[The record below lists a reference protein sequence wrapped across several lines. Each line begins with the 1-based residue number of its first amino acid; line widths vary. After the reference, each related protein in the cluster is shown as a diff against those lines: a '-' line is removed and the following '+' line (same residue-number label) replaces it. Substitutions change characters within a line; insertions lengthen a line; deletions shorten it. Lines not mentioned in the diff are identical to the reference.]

1 MTACL
6 TWRGL
11 TWRALTLRALT
22 LRALTLQTW
31 STWLAGLVLLCMAT
45 AVAGPA
51 SAQSPTRVF
60 VTEVNGVIGVATTR
74 QVSHAIQTARQ
85 ENGSALVMRLD
96 TPGGLVSSTRDI
108 IKEMIASP
116 VPVIVYVAPSG
127 ARAASAGTYIT
138 YASHLAAMAPGTHIG
153 AAPPIGLGGGPGL
166 PGGSQPK
173 EKGEPKS
180 AEQNKSINDAAAMM
194 RGLAQLRGRNADW
207 AEKAVREAATL
218 TAPEA
223 QKEGVVDLVADSL
236 DDLLAKADGRKVMVA
251 GVETTLRTRNAEIV
265 AVAPDWRTKALSAI
279 SDPNIAFLLML
290 IGFYGLILEF
300 WNPGSF
306 APGVIGAISLI
317 VGLTALTALPVNYG
331 ALGLLVLGI
340 LLMIGEAFTPGI
352 GALGIGGLA
361 AFIVGGLFLFEGGDT
376 DIEFAVSRWLIFGSA
391 IATAGMIVAIG
402 GAAWSARKRKPAT
415 GSEQLIG
422 MRGEVVS
429 WNDLGGSVRVVGEI
443 WSARSNRPLQV
454 NDTVRVVGR
463 EGLTLIVEP

>member
-1 MTACL
+1 MAACL
-6 TWRGL
+6 TWRACSTGQV
-11 TWRALTLRALT
+11 WP
-22 LRALTLQTW
+22 
-31 STWLAGLVLLCMAT
+31 TWLAGLLLLCMAA

-51 SAQSPTRVF
+51 SAQSPSRVF

-74 QVSHAIQTARQ
+74 QISQAIQKASQ
-85 ENGSALVMRLD
+85 ESGSALVMRLD
-96 TPGGLVSSTRDI
+96 TPGGLVSSTREI

-138 YASHLAAMAPGTHIG
+138 YASHLAAMAPGTNIG
-153 AAPPIGLGGGPGL
+153 AATPIEIGSVPGL
-166 PGGSQPK
+166 PGSQPK
-173 EKGEPKS
+173 DKDGKEPSKS
-180 AEQNKSINDAAAMM
+180 AAQDKAINDALAML
-194 RGLAQLRGRNADW
+194 RSLAQLRGRNAAW
-207 AEKAVREAATL
+207 AEKAVRDAATL
-218 TAPEA
+218 TAVEA
-223 QKEGVVDLVADSL
+223 QKEGVVELVADSL
-236 DDLLAKADGRKVMVA
+236 NDLLAQADGRKVMVA
-251 GVETTLRTRNAEIV
+251 GVETTWRTRNAEII

-331 ALGLLVLGI
+331 ALGLLMLGI
-340 LLMIGEAFTPGI
+340 LLMVGEAFTPGI

-391 IATAGMIVAIG
+391 IATAGMIVTIG
-402 GAAWSARKRKPAT
+402 GAAWSARKRKPVT
-415 GSEQLIG
+415 GSEEMIG
-422 MRGEVVS
+422 MRGEVVGWS
-429 WNDLGGSVRVVGEI
+429 DVRGSGRVHGEI
-443 WSARSNRPLQV
+443 WSARADQPLQV
-454 NDTVRVVGR
+454 NEIVRVVGR

>member
-1 MTACL
+1 MAA
-6 TWRGL
+6 
-11 TWRALTLRALT
+11 ALA
-22 LRALTLQTW
+22 Q
-31 STWLAGLVLLCMAT
+31 
-45 AVAGPA
+45 PA
-51 SAQSPTRVF
+51 SAQSPNRVF

-74 QVSHAIQTARQ
+74 QIAQAIQKARQ
-85 ENGSALVMRLD
+85 ENAAALVMQLD

-138 YASHLAAMAPGTHIG
+138 YASHLAAMAPGTNIG
-153 AAPPIGLGGGPGL
+153 AATPIEIGGVPGL
-166 PGGSQPK
+166 PGVQPK
-173 EKGEPKS
+173 EKDGKGESKS
-180 AEQNKSINDAAAMM
+180 TLENKATNDAVAMM
-194 RGLAQLRGRNADW
+194 RSLAQLRHRNAEW
-207 AEKAVREAATL
+207 AEKAVRDAATL
-218 TAPEA
+218 TATEA
-223 QKEGVVDLVADSL
+223 QKEGVVELVADNL
-236 DDLLAKADGRKVMVA
+236 NDLLAQADGRKVAAA
-251 GVETTLRTRNAEIV
+251 GVETTLRTRDAEII

-300 WNPGSF
+300 WNPGVF

-340 LLMIGEAFTPGI
+340 FLMIGEAFTPGV

-361 AFIVGGLFLFEGGDT
+361 AFITGALFLFEGGDT
-376 DIEFAVSRWLIFGSA
+376 DIEFAVSRWLVFGSA
-391 IATAGMIVAIG
+391 LATAGMIFAIG
-402 GAAWSARKRKPAT
+402 GAAWAARKRKPAT

-422 MRGEVVS
+422 TRGEVVS
-429 WNDLGGSVRVVGEI
+429 WSDRRGSVRVVGEI
-443 WSARSNRPLQV
+443 WSARSDRSLQV
-454 NDTVRVVGR
+454 NDSVRVVGR

>member
-1 MTACL
+1 
-6 TWRGL
+6 
-11 TWRALTLRALT
+11 
-22 LRALTLQTW
+22 
-31 STWLAGLVLLCMAT
+31 
-45 AVAGPA
+45 
-51 SAQSPTRVF
+51 
-60 VTEVNGVIGVATTR
+60 
-74 QVSHAIQTARQ
+74 
-85 ENGSALVMRLD
+85 
-96 TPGGLVSSTRDI
+96 
-108 IKEMIASP
+108 
-116 VPVIVYVAPSG
+116 VYVAPSG

-138 YASHLAAMAPGTHIG
+138 YASHLAAMAPGTNIG
-153 AAPPIGLGGGPGL
+153 AATPVEIGGVPGL

-180 AEQNKSINDAAAMM
+180 AEQNKSINDAVAMM
-194 RGLAQLRGRNADW
+194 RSLAQLRGRNADW

-218 TAPEA
+218 TAAEA
-223 QKEGVVDLVADSL
+223 QKEGVVDLVADNL
-236 DDLLAKADGRKVMVA
+236 DDLLAQADGRKVMVA
-251 GVETTLRTRNAEIV
+251 GVETTLRTKNAEIV

-279 SDPNIAFLLML
+279 ADPNIAFLLVL

-391 IATAGMIVAIG
+391 IATAGMILGIG
-402 GAAWSARKRKPAT
+402 GAAWSARKRAPVT

-422 MRGEVVS
+422 TRAEVVS
-429 WNDLGGSVRVVGEI
+429 WSDLGGSVRVVGEI
-443 WSARSNRPLQV
+443 WSARSNSPLQV
-454 NDTVRVVGR
+454 NDIVRVVGR

>member
-1 MTACL
+1 MAACL
-6 TWRGL
+6 TWRAS
-11 TWRALTLRALT
+11 WRACSRGQA
-22 LRALTLQTW
+22 W
-31 STWLAGLVLLCMAT
+31 PTWLAGLVLLCLAA
-45 AVAGPA
+45 AVAPPA
-51 SAQSPTRVF
+51 SAQSPSRVF

-74 QVSHAIQTARQ
+74 QISHAIQRARQ

-96 TPGGLVSSTRDI
+96 TPGGLVSSTREI

-138 YASHLAAMAPGTHIG
+138 YASHLAAMAPGTNIG
-153 AAPPIGLGGGPGL
+153 AATPIEIGGVPGL

-173 EKGEPKS
+173 DKDGKETPKS
-180 AEQNKSINDAAAMM
+180 AAQDKAINDAVAML
-194 RGLAQLRGRNADW
+194 RSLAQLRGRNVVW
-207 AEKAVREAATL
+207 AEKAVRDAATL
-218 TAPEA
+218 TAIEA
-223 QKEGVVDLVADSL
+223 QKEGVVDLVTDSL
-236 DDLLAKADGRKVMVA
+236 NDLLAQADGRKVMVA
-251 GVETTLRTRNAEIV
+251 GVETTWRTRNAEII

-331 ALGLLVLGI
+331 ALGLLMLGI

-361 AFIVGGLFLFEGGDT
+361 AFIVGALFLFEGGDA
-376 DIEFAVSRWLIFGSA
+376 DIEFAVSRWLVFGSA
-391 IATAGMIVAIG
+391 IATAGMIVGIG
-402 GAAWSARKRKPAT
+402 GAAWSARKRAPVT
-415 GSEQLIG
+415 GSEQMIG
-422 MRGEVVS
+422 MRGEVVGWS
-429 WNDLGGSVRVVGEI
+429 DGRGSVRVHGEI
-443 WSARSNRPLQV
+443 WSARANRPLQV

>member
-1 MTACL
+1 
-6 TWRGL
+6 
-11 TWRALTLRALT
+11 
-22 LRALTLQTW
+22 
-31 STWLAGLVLLCMAT
+31 
-45 AVAGPA
+45 
-51 SAQSPTRVF
+51 
-60 VTEVNGVIGVATTR
+60 
-74 QVSHAIQTARQ
+74 
-85 ENGSALVMRLD
+85 MRLD

-138 YASHLAAMAPGTHIG
+138 YASHLAAMAPGTNIG
-153 AAPPIGLGGGPGL
+153 AATPIEIGGVPGL

-173 EKGEPKS
+173 DKDGKETSKS
-180 AEQNKSINDAAAMM
+180 AAQDKAINDAVAML
-194 RGLAQLRGRNADW
+194 RSLAQLRGRSAAW
-207 AEKAVREAATL
+207 AEKAVRDAATL
-218 TAPEA
+218 TAVEA
-223 QKEGVVDLVADSL
+223 QKEGVVELVADSL
-236 DDLLAKADGRKVMVA
+236 NDLLTQADGRNVTVA
-251 GVETTLRTRNAEIV
+251 GVQTKFTTRNAEIIT
-265 AVAPDWRTKALSAI
+265 VAPDWRTKALSAI

-361 AFIVGGLFLFEGGDT
+361 AFIVGGLFLFDGGDT
-376 DIEFAVSRWLIFGSA
+376 DIEFAVSRWLVFGSA

-402 GAAWSARKRKPAT
+402 GAAWSARKRPPAT
-415 GSEQLIG
+415 GSEEMIG
-422 MRGEVVS
+422 MRGEVVGWS
-429 WNDLGGSVRVVGEI
+429 DVRGSVRVHGEI
-443 WSARSNRPLQV
+443 WSARADQPLQV
-454 NDTVRVVGR
+454 NEIVRVVGR
-463 EGLTLIVEP
+463 EGLTLIVKP

>member
-1 MTACL
+1 MAACL
-6 TWRGL
+6 A
-11 TWRALTLRALT
+11 WRA
-22 LRALTLQTW
+22 W
-31 STWLAGLVLLCMAT
+31 SAWLASLLLLCMA
-45 AVAGPA
+45 AAMVWPA
-51 SAQSPTRVF
+51 SAQSPNRVF

-74 QVSHAIQTARQ
+74 QISHAIQRAAQ
-85 ENGSALVMRLD
+85 ENALALVMRLD

-127 ARAASAGTYIT
+127 ARAASAGTFIT
-138 YASHLAAMAPGTHIG
+138 YASHLAAMAPGTNIG
-153 AAPPIGLGGGPGL
+153 AATPVEIGGVPGL

-173 EKGEPKS
+173 QKAEPKS
-180 AEQNKSINDAAAMM
+180 AEQNKAINDVLAML
-194 RGLAQLRGRNADW
+194 RSLAQLRGRSTAW
-207 AEKAVREAATL
+207 AEKAVRDAATL
-218 TAPEA
+218 TAVEA
-223 QKEGVVDLVADSL
+223 QKEGVVELVADSL
-236 DDLLAKADGRKVMVA
+236 SDVLAQADGRKVMVA
-251 GVETTLRTRNAEIV
+251 GVETTLRTANAEIV

-331 ALGLLVLGI
+331 ALGLLMLGI
-340 LLMIGEAFTPGI
+340 LLMVGEAFTPGI

-391 IATAGMIVAIG
+391 MTTAGMILAIG
-402 GAAWSARKRKPAT
+402 GAAWSARKRPPVT
-415 GSEQLIG
+415 GSEQMIG

-429 WNDLGGSVRVVGEI
+429 WAGAHGSVRVHGEI
-443 WSARSNRPLQV
+443 WSARADQPLQV

-463 EGLTLIVEP
+463 EGLTLIVKP

>member
-1 MTACL
+1 
-6 TWRGL
+6 
-11 TWRALTLRALT
+11 
-22 LRALTLQTW
+22 
-31 STWLAGLVLLCMAT
+31 MA
-45 AVAGPA
+45 AVVAWPA
-51 SAQSPTRVF
+51 SAQSPSRVF
-60 VTEVNGVIGVATTR
+60 VTDVNGVIGVATTR
-74 QVSHAIQTARQ
+74 QISQATQKARQ
-85 ENGSALVMRLD
+85 ENASALVMRLD

-138 YASHLAAMAPGTHIG
+138 YASHLAAMAPGTNIG
-153 AAPPIGLGGGPGL
+153 AATPVEIGGVPGL

-173 EKGEPKS
+173 EKSEPKS
-180 AEQNKSINDAAAMM
+180 AEQNKSINDAVAMM
-194 RGLAQLRGRNADW
+194 RSLAQLRGRNADW

-218 TAPEA
+218 TAAEA
-223 QKEGVVDLVADSL
+223 QKEGVVDLVADNL
-236 DDLLAKADGRKVMVA
+236 DNLLAQADGRKVMVA
-251 GVETTLRTRNAEIV
+251 GVETTLRTKNAEIV

-279 SDPNIAFLLML
+279 SDPNIAFLLVL

-340 LLMIGEAFTPGI
+340 LLMVGEAFTPGA
-352 GALGIGGLA
+352 GVLGIGGLA

-402 GAAWSARKRKPAT
+402 GAAWSARKRKPVT
-415 GSEQLIG
+415 GPEQLIG
-422 MRGEVVS
+422 TRGKVVS
-429 WNDLGGSVRVVGEI
+429 WSDLRGSVRVVGEI
-443 WSARSNRPLQV
+443 WSARANRPLQV

>member
-1 MTACL
+1 MAACV
-6 TWRGL
+6 
-11 TWRALTLRALT
+11 TWRAWPTC
-22 LRALTLQTW
+22 
-31 STWLAGLVLLCMAT
+31 LAGLLLLCVAAT
-45 AVAGPA
+45 IARPA
-51 SAQSPTRVF
+51 SAQSPNRVF

-74 QVSHAIQTARQ
+74 QISQAIQKARQ
-85 ENGSALVMRLD
+85 ENASALVMRLD

-138 YASHLAAMAPGTHIG
+138 YASHVAAMAPGTNIG
-153 AAPPIGLGGGPGL
+153 AATPVEIGGVPGL

-173 EKGEPKS
+173 EKVEPKS
-180 AEQNKSINDAAAMM
+180 AEQNKAINDVLAML
-194 RGLAQLRGRNADW
+194 RSLAQLRGRSAAW
-207 AEKAVREAATL
+207 AEKAVRDAATL
-218 TAPEA
+218 TAVEA
-223 QKEGVVDLVADSL
+223 QKEGVVEVVTDSL
-236 DDLLAKADGRKVMVA
+236 DDVLTQADGRRVMVT
-251 GVETTLRTRNAEIV
+251 GVETTLRTKNAEIV

-331 ALGLLVLGI
+331 ALSLLILGI

-361 AFIVGGLFLFEGGDT
+361 AFIIGGLFLFEGGDT

-391 IATAGMIVAIG
+391 LATAGMIVAIG
-402 GAAWSARKRKPAT
+402 GAAWSARKRKAVT

-422 MRGEVVS
+422 TRGEVVS
-429 WNDLGGSVRVVGEI
+429 WSELHGGVRVLGEI

-454 NDTVRVVGR
+454 NDIVRVVGR

>member
-1 MTACL
+1 
-6 TWRGL
+6 
-11 TWRALTLRALT
+11 
-22 LRALTLQTW
+22 
-31 STWLAGLVLLCMAT
+31 LVLLCMA
-45 AVAGPA
+45 AAAAQPV
-51 SAQSPTRVF
+51 SAQSPSRVF
-60 VTEVNGVIGVATTR
+60 VTDVNGVIGVATTR
-74 QVSHAIQTARQ
+74 QISQAIQKAGQ
-85 ENGSALVMRLD
+85 ENASALVMRLD

-138 YASHLAAMAPGTHIG
+138 YASHLAAMAPGTNIG
-153 AAPPIGLGGGPGL
+153 AATPVELGGVPGL

-180 AEQNKSINDAAAMM
+180 PEQNKSINDAVAMM
-194 RGLAQLRGRNADW
+194 RSLAQLRGRNADW

-218 TAPEA
+218 TAVEA
-223 QKEGVVDLVADSL
+223 KKEGVVDLVADSL
-236 DDLLAKADGRKVMVA
+236 NDLLAQADGRKVLVA
-251 GVETTLRTRNAEIV
+251 GVETTLRTRNADIV

-279 SDPNIAFLLML
+279 SDPNVAFLLML

-300 WNPGSF
+300 WNPGTF

-340 LLMIGEAFTPGI
+340 LLMIGEAFTPGV

-391 IATAGMIVAIG
+391 IATAGMIVGIG
-402 GAAWSARKRKPAT
+402 GAAWSARKRAPVT

-422 MRGEVVS
+422 TRGEVVS
-429 WNDLGGSVRVVGEI
+429 WSELRGNVRVLGEI
-443 WSARSNRPLQV
+443 WSARADRPLQV

>member
-1 MTACL
+1 MAAC
-6 TWRGL
+6 
-11 TWRALTLRALT
+11 LTLRACSTGQAWL
-22 LRALTLQTW
+22 
-31 STWLAGLVLLCMAT
+31 TWLAGVVLLCMAA
-45 AVAGPA
+45 AVAWPA
-51 SAQSPTRVF
+51 SAQSPSRVF

-74 QVSHAIQTARQ
+74 QISQAIQKARQ
-85 ENGSALVMRLD
+85 ENASALVMRLD

-138 YASHLAAMAPGTHIG
+138 YASNLAAMAPGTNIG
-153 AAPPIGLGGGPGL
+153 AATPIEIGGVPGL
-166 PGGSQPK
+166 PGSQPK
-173 EKGEPKS
+173 DKESKGEPKS
-180 AEQNKSINDAAAMM
+180 DAQNKAINDAVAMM
-194 RGLAQLRGRNADW
+194 RSFAQLRGRNADW
-207 AEKAVREAATL
+207 GEKAVRDAATL
-218 TAPEA
+218 TAVEA
-223 QKEGVVDLVADSL
+223 QKEGVVELVADNL
-236 DDLLAKADGRKVMVA
+236 NDLLTQADGRNVTVA
-251 GVETTLRTRNAEIV
+251 GVQTKFTTRNAEII

-331 ALGLLVLGI
+331 ALGLLMLGI

-402 GAAWSARKRKPAT
+402 GAAWSARKRAPVT
-415 GSEQLIG
+415 GSEQMIG
-422 MRGEVVS
+422 MRGEVVGWS
-429 WNDLGGSVRVVGEI
+429 DGRGSVRVHGEI
-443 WSARSNRPLQV
+443 WSARANRPLQV